1 MASGMADIG
10 ARTWRA
16 VVDECA
22 ARPELFAED
31 DLALLHIIGLRLEHG
46 LELSRNQRGL
56 LEHCADRLIDQAG
69 LAGREA
75 GGK

>member
-1 MASGMADIG
+1 MTSRTMADLG

-31 DLALLHIIGLRLEHG
+31 ELSLLHVIGLRLEHG
-46 LELSRNQRGL
+46 LELSRNQRLL
-56 LEHCADRLIDQAG
+56 LEHCADWLIDQAG
-69 LAGREA
+69 MAGR
-75 GGK
+75 